1 MNRVE
6 SHDIDPLPIQLQF
19 CADFGDFNLDVE
31 LQLPAQGVTALFGHS
46 GSGKT
51 SLLRCVAGLE
61 QVAGQL
67 SVNGQCWQDA
77 EQFMPIHQRPL
88 AYVFQEASLFPHLSV
103 QRNLEYGYRRI
114 DPVSRRIEFSQAV
127 EWLGLEPLLQRAP
140 DTLSG
145 GERQRVAIGRALL
158 TSPELLLM
166 DEPLSAL
173 DLNSKREILPYLEQL
188 HENLS
193 IPVLYVTHA
202 LDEVAR
208 LADHLVVLE
217 KGRALASGPLTET
230 LARLDLPIR
239 QDEDAG
245 VVINATIAEKDSA
258 WHLARAEFAGG
269 SIWVKDSG
277 LALGKAVRL
286 RVLAR
291 DVSLAQQPHHDQS
304 IQNLLPAQVCEIVRN
319 DHPAVVLVRAEA
331 GAVAAS
337 PETNAEAKIASED
350 TTEIT
355 TSVLARL
362 TARSAAAMQLTPGSL
377 VWLQIKSVA
386 VLE

>member
-1 MNRVE
+1 MNRAE
-6 SHDIDPLPIQLQF
+6 LHDIDPLPIKLQF

-31 LQLPAQGVTALFGHS
+31 LQLPARGVTALFGHS

-67 SVNGQCWQDA
+67 SVNGRCWQDA

-114 DPVSRRIEFSQAV
+114 DPASRRIEFSQAV
-127 EWLGLEPLLQRAP
+127 EWLGLEPLLQRSP

-188 HENLS
+188 HEKLS

-245 VVINATIAEKDSA
+245 VVINATIAEKDSD
-258 WHLARAEFAGG
+258 WHLARAEFDGG

-304 IQNLLPAQVCEIVRN
+304 IQNLLPAQVREIVSN
-319 DHPAVVLVRAEA
+319 DHPAVVLVRVEA
-331 GAVAAS
+331 GAAS
-337 PETNAEAKIASED
+337 PD
-350 TTEIT
+350 TTVEQTSAVT

-362 TARSAAAMQLTPGSL
+362 TARSAAAMQLTPGSP

>member
-1 MNRVE
+1 MNVGGHE
-6 SHDIDPLPIQLQF
+6 TIQMQF
-19 CADFGDFNLDVE
+19 QADFGAFELDVE
-31 LQLPAQGVTALFGHS
+31 LALPAQGITALFGHS

-51 SLLRCVAGLE
+51 SLLRCIAGLE
-61 QVAGQL
+61 RVEGQL
-67 SVNGQCWQDA
+67 SFKQQCWQGNDR
-77 EQFMPIHQRPL
+77 FMPVHQRPL

-103 QRNLEYGYRRI
+103 RRNLEYGYRRI
-114 DPVSRRIEFSQAV
+114 DPAARRISFDQAV
-127 EWLGLEPLLQRAP
+127 LWLGLYPLLERAP

-173 DLNSKREILPYLEQL
+173 DLKSKREILPYLEQL

-202 LDEVAR
+202 LDEVTR
-208 LADHLVVLE
+208 LADHIVVLE
-217 KGRALASGPLTET
+217 KGRALASGALTEV

-245 VVINATIAEKDSA
+245 VVIKARIAEKDSD
-258 WHLARAEFAGG
+258 WHLARAEFDGG

-277 LALGKAVRL
+277 LPLDKMVRL

-291 DVSLAQQPHHDQS
+291 DVSLAQQPHRDQS
-304 IQNLLPAQVCEIVRN
+304 IQNLLPAQVTHVVSN
-319 DHPAVVLVRAEA
+319 DHPAVVLVRLDAGAEA
-331 GAVAAS
+331 GAA
-337 PETNAEAKIASED
+337 
-350 TTEIT
+350 TTP
-355 TSVLARL
+355 VLSRL
-362 TARSAAAMQLTPGSL
+362 TARSAAAMQLEPGKS

>member
-1 MNRVE
+1 MSPVE
-6 SHDIDPLPIQLQF
+6 SHGTDPLPIELQF
-19 CADFGDFNLDVE
+19 RTAFGDFNLDVE
-31 LQLPAQGVTALFGHS
+31 LQLPARGITALFGHS

-51 SLLRCVAGLE
+51 SLLRCIAGLE
-61 QVAGQL
+61 QVDGRL

-77 EQFMPIHQRPL
+77 GQFLPVHQRPL

-103 QRNLEYGYRRI
+103 RRNLEYGYRRI
-114 DPVSRRIEFSQAV
+114 DPASRKIEFSQAV
-127 EWLGLEPLLQRAP
+127 EWLGLEPLLERSP

-173 DLNSKREILPYLEQL
+173 DLKSKREILPYLEQL
-188 HENLS
+188 HEKLS

-217 KGRALASGPLTET
+217 KGRALASGALTET

-245 VVINATIAEKDSA
+245 VVINATIAEKDSD
-258 WHLARAEFAGG
+258 WHLARAEFDGG

-304 IQNLLPAQVCEIVRN
+304 IQNLLPAQVREIVSN

-331 GAVAAS
+331 GA
-337 PETNAEAKIASED
+337 D
-350 TTEIT
+350 TAVTA
-355 TSVLARL
+355 TSLLARL
-362 TARSAAAMQLTPGSL
+362 TARSAAAMQLAPGSP

>member
-1 MNRVE
+1 MSADNR
-6 SHDIDPLPIQLQF
+6 SIQAQF
-19 CADFGDFNLDVE
+19 QADFGSFKLDVG

-51 SLLRCVAGLE
+51 SLLRCIAGLE
-61 QVAGQL
+61 QVSGQL
-67 SVNGQCWQDA
+67 NFKGQVWQSDDY
-77 EQFMPIHQRPL
+77 FMPVHQRPL

-103 QRNLEYGYRRI
+103 KANLQYGYRRI
-114 DPVSRRIEFSQAV
+114 AVAKRRIEFDQAV
-127 EWLGLEPLLQRAP
+127 EWLGLQRLLKRAP

-173 DLNSKREILPYLEQL
+173 DLKSKREILPYLEQL
-188 HENLS
+188 HENLA

-217 KGRALASGPLTET
+217 NGRALASGSLTET

-245 VVINATIAEKDSA
+245 VVIKARIAEKDA
-258 WHLARAEFAGG
+258 NWHLARAEFDGG

-304 IQNLLPAQVCEIVRN
+304 IQNLLPARVADIVSN
-319 DHPAVVLVRAEA
+319 DHPAVVLVRLDA
-331 GAVAAS
+331 GSAPS
-337 PETNAEAKIASED
+337 LTPILS
-350 TTEIT
+350 
-355 TSVLARL
+355 RL
-362 TARSAAAMQLTPGSL
+362 TARAADTMQLAPGKE

-386 VLE
+386 MLD